1 MEIKSYI
8 PLHLHTH
15 RDSVLDAIVKSE
27 LSKDGSCLLM
37 GKARNYDIPAIAI
50 TGHGNMSGALGH
62 YKACKEYGIKPI
74 IGFEAYICKDLH
86 EKGRYSHLILLAKN
100 QEGYRNIKALCSIGY
115 LEGFYNKPRID
126 FPTLVEHS
134 EGVICMTACL
144 AGDLPKII
152 MRDDYKPQMAID
164 YINQYRNVFGDDFYL
179 EIQSSEQEDQII
191 VNKEIVRLAHEL
203 NIDFVVTTDVHF
215 LDKEDAEIHN
225 IYINIGKTKER
236 DTQVYKW
243 CYLQSRKEIFDILSK
258 QIGEKDA
265 NIALDNTYK
274 VSNKCNLELELHNP
288 KLPHQKLPKGIDN
301 ETDWL
306 EEEAWEGFEKRKL
319 NDKENV
325 DEYLDRMD
333 SEFNVI
339 ETKGFEGYFLILMN
353 IINEAKR
360 RKIPIGEGRGS
371 AAGSLIAYCLGIT
384 NVDPIEYDLDFGR
397 FLTMERTELPDID
410 TDVATSRRGDL
421 IDLIS
426 QMFGFEN
433 VAQVATFGTLASK
446 AVIDAVGKV
455 MNISKEVCSGLK
467 TQLNEKVG
475 VASLR
480 DSKQYNIYK
489 HFIEVCVKIEGLN
502 RSYGCHAGAVCIS
515 GDNKPMIDYAPVML
529 NQDGK
534 PMVQFEM
541 HDTEDANLV
550 KYDMLGLTSLDYI
563 ADALELI
570 GSDYYSF
577 KFDWNDKKTYDMLA
591 SGKNSGVFQADSN
604 FAARVFTAV
613 KPQNLHEVA
622 DCVAIGRPDSIKFL
636 EPYVN
641 AKFNGVKPEQIH
653 PLLDDILSRTYGCLI
668 YQEQLMKI
676 FKVFASFS
684 DGEADGVRKCVA
696 KKQLDKLNKYLKM
709 FEERALKNGYDK
721 QTISKLIQFIKDN
734 SAYMFN
740 ASHAVAYGITTYKTA
755 YLRCNYPLQ
764 YMTAIINNQKTRD
777 GSTDF
782 KSVLQYIKACK
793 DDGIIVTPPDVNV
806 SGHKFTPDVEKNTIA
821 YGLDLVKGL
830 GKEAIN
836 VVIANRPY
844 TSYKDFINRSA
855 MSIQKNHMNV
865 LIKSGLFRNLID
877 KNKEYQAKLYFSRR
891 FDERKEEK
899 KPISK
904 VNKTHIKLLLDEG
917 LISPKDQN
925 DKELCL
931 KKFNLNRKSQ
941 SWNEYKE
948 MYFNGTEA
956 DYEME
961 TLNAFLTIDPFENV
975 VIPDWD
981 NVPLEQVGFI
991 GGYIVSIKE
1000 TTVKSG
1006 KSAGKKMAFIN
1017 INFNGK
1023 TADIVVFSNKYQK
1036 YNDILKIGK
1045 CVVCTV
1051 EKQGEL
1057 NGVLNTCVLLKD
1069 YLKATKSIQEV

>member
-1 MEIKSYI
+1 MEIKSYV

-27 LSKDGSCLLM
+27 LSKDGTCLLM
-37 GKARNYDIPAIAI
+37 GKARSYDIPAMAI
-50 TGHGNMSGALGH
+50 TGHGNMSGVLAH
-62 YKACKEYGIKPI
+62 YKACKAYGIKPI

-86 EKGRYSHLILLAKN
+86 GKGKYNHLVLIAKDKK
-100 QEGYRNIKALCSIGY
+100 GYRNLKALSTIGY

-126 FPTLVEHS
+126 FPTLVEYS

-144 AGDLPKII
+144 AGELPNLI
-152 MRDDYKPQMAID
+152 MREDYEPQMAID
-164 YINQYRNVFGDDFYL
+164 YINQYKEVFGDDFYL
-179 EIQSSEQEDQII
+179 EIQSSEQDDQII

-215 LDKEDAEIHN
+215 LNKEDSEIHN
-225 IYINIGKTKER
+225 IYVNIGKDKER

-243 CYLQSRKEIFDILSK
+243 CYLQSRNEIFNILSK

-265 NIALDNTYK
+265 NEALDNTYK
-274 VSNKCNLELELHNP
+274 VANKCNLELKFHNP
-288 KLPHQKLPKGIDN
+288 KLPHQELPNGIN
-301 ETDWL
+301 SETEWL
-306 EEEAWEGFEKRKL
+306 EEEAWEGFKKRKL
-319 NDKENV
+319 DNKDNV

-333 SEFNVI
+333 SEFDVI

-353 IINEAKR
+353 IINEAKK

-421 IDLIS
+421 IDLIAE
-426 QMFGFEN
+426 MFGYEN
-433 VAQVATFGTLASK
+433 VAQVTTYGTLASK

-455 MNISKEVCSGLK
+455 MNIPVNICADFKM
-467 TQLNEKVG
+467 QLNEKLG
-475 VASLR
+475 VVSLR
-480 DSKQYNIYK
+480 DSKQYNKYK
-489 HFIEVCVKIEGLN
+489 HFIEMCIQIEGLN

-529 NQDGK
+529 NKDGK

-541 HDTEDANLV
+541 HDTEDADLV
-550 KYDMLGLTSLDYI
+550 KYDMLGLASLDYI
-563 ADALELI
+563 ADALEFV

-577 KFDWNDKKTYDMLA
+577 EFDWNDKKTYDMLS
-591 SGKNSGVFQADSN
+591 SGQNSGVFQADSN
-604 FAARVFTAV
+604 FAARVFTSV

-636 EPYVN
+636 KPYVN
-641 AKFNGVKPEQIH
+641 AKFNGIKPEQIH

-696 KKQLDKLNKYLKM
+696 KKQLDKLDKYLKK
-709 FEERALKNGYDK
+709 FRERATQNGYEQD
-721 QTISKLIQFIKDN
+721 TISKLIQFIKDN

-764 YMTAIINNQKTRD
+764 YMAAIINNQKTD
-777 GSTDF
+777 EGSTKFD
-782 KSVLQYIKACK
+782 KILQYIKACK
-793 DDGIIVTPPDVNV
+793 DDGIIVASPDINV
-806 SGHKFTPDVEKNTIA
+806 SGHKFTPNVKNNTIA

-830 GKEAIN
+830 GKGAIEN
-836 VVIANRPY
+836 IIANRPY
-844 TSYKDFINRSA
+844 TSYKDFVDRISCLIN
-855 MSIQKNHMNV
+855 KGDMNS
-865 LIKSGLFRNLID
+865 LIKSGAFTSLTNKD
-877 KNKEYQAKLYFSRR
+877 KEYQAKVYFSKR
-891 FDERKEEK
+891 FDEKKEEK
-899 KPISK
+899 KPIK
-904 VNKTHIKLLLDEG
+904 KANKIHIKYLLDEG
-917 LISPKDQN
+917 LITPNEQD
-925 DKELCL
+925 DKEYCT
-931 KKFNLNRKSQ
+931 KVFNRNRKSQ
-941 SWNEYKE
+941 AWSDYKAQ
-948 MYFNGTEA
+948 YFDGTNA

-961 TLNAFLTIDPFENV
+961 TLNAFLTVNPFENV

-981 NVPLEQVGFI
+981 KVSNEEVGYV
-991 GGYIVSIKE
+991 GGSIVSVKE
-1000 TTVKSG
+1000 TTVKNG

-1017 INFNGK
+1017 VDFNGK
-1023 TADIVVFSNKYQK
+1023 TMDIVVFSNKYQK
-1036 YNDILKIGK
+1036 YSEILKIGK

-1069 YLKATKSIQEV
+1069 YLKATKTIQEG